1 MKNFIDFIKN
11 NKKTVINTLIFVVFL
26 LPVVVS
32 LYLTL
37 FNFTFNAGQAN
48 ALFSMFCLGLMLLP
62 IANMPKI

>member
-26 LPVVVS
+26 LPVVVA
-32 LYLTL
+32 LYLKL
-37 FNFTFNAGQAN
+37 FNFTFNTNQAN
-48 ALFSMFCLGLMLLP
+48 ALFLMFCLGSILLP

>member
-26 LPVVVS
+26 LPVIVA
-32 LYLTL
+32 LYLVL
-37 FNFTFNAGQAN
+37 FNFTFNANQAN
-48 ALFSMFCLGLMLLP
+48 ALLLMFCLGLMLLP

>member
-11 NKKTVINTLIFVVFL
+11 NKKTVINTLIFIVFF

-32 LYLTL
+32 LYLVL
-37 FNFTFNAGQAN
+37 FGFTFNANQAN
-48 ALFSMFCLGLMLLP
+48 ALFSMFCLGSILLP

>member
-26 LPVVVS
+26 LPVIVA

-37 FNFTFNAGQAN
+37 FNFTFNANQAN
-48 ALFSMFCLGLMLLP
+48 ALLFMSCLGLMLLP